1 MRFRTNLGQEIDL
14 TPSTTVVVKCA
25 VLDRAGIEYDSR
37 DADENG
43 ELVAYAEE
51 VPQGQWCRH
60 KGIPIRRV

>member
-25 VLDRAGIEYDSR
+25 VLDRAGVEYDSR

-43 ELVAYAEE
+43 ELLATAAE
-51 VPQGQWCRH
+51 VPRGERCKYDGTWICR
-60 KGIPIRRV
+60 V